1 MIWDGDFNGWRN
13 WWHQPL
19 VSGRAATGTE
29 KDGTRM
35 QPSREPGKAL
45 RLVPTVALSSVPV
58 KQSHYTTGNLT
69 FALTPLKLSLTWG
82 TLQTEHLPNT
92 SSWT

>member
-1 MIWDGDFNGWRN
+1 M
-13 WWHQPL
+13 P
-19 VSGRAATGTE
+19 
-29 KDGTRM
+29 
-35 QPSREPGKAL
+35 PSREPGKAL

-82 TLQTEHLPNT
+82 TLHSGLFLLSQDLKGSQSGAQNDYYVCTYKLL
-92 SSWT
+92 SIV